1 MNANQ
6 QQPQPLKM
14 CPFILAPGV
23 CTTLSHDL
31 ICHIYH
37 FFGNKLL
44 VLCHLHI
51 FANHMSDASDIRKY
65 TENKPS
71 HS

>member
-1 MNANQ
+1 MFNDKNQTQCMGLTNIKIFYSHYPMNANQ

-37 FFGNKLL
+37 FFGNK
-44 VLCHLHI
+44 
-51 FANHMSDASDIRKY
+51 
-65 TENKPS
+65 
-71 HS
+71 